1 MSVLIEE
8 FKKGHYEI
16 IDILEEVKKLGIHS
30 EEGRFELMFA
40 KEYLLEHL
48 HKENRQL
55 DPVLIEI
62 IDRISQLSGAT
73 FPWE

>member
-1 MSVLIEE
+1 MSALIEE
-8 FKKGHYEI
+8 FKKEHSEI
-16 IDILEEVKKLGIHS
+16 IAILKEVKKLGIHS
-30 EEGRFELMFA
+30 EEGRSKLMSA

-48 HKENRQL
+48 HKDNEQL

>member
-8 FKKGHYEI
+8 FKKEHNEI
-16 IDILEEVKKLGIHS
+16 IAILEEVKKLGIYS
-30 EEGRFELMFA
+30 EEGRSKLMFA
-40 KEYLLEHL
+40 KEYLLVHL
-48 HKENRQL
+48 HKENEQL

>member
-8 FKKGHYEI
+8 FKKEHNEI
-16 IDILEEVKKLGIHS
+16 IAILEKVKKLGIYS
-30 EEGRFELMFA
+30 EEGRSELMFA

-48 HKENRQL
+48 HKENEQL